1 MALINLKVKEA
12 TQLKQLM
19 TTASDARQILR
30 AQALLWLDDG
40 ESVEEVAERL
50 QVSRQSIYNWVLRFQ
65 ERGSEPVEV
74 RVADRARAGRPA
86 TAKQIIDPLIDLVI
100 DSDPR
105 DFGYRQTVWTASLLQ
120 TYLSQAHQLSVS
132 CKSIA
137 RAIDRL
143 GIIWKRPRYT
153 LASQDPHWGQ
163 AKGGLNAASGK
174 THGRSS

>member
-12 TQLKQLM
+12 TQLEQLV
-19 TTASDARQILR
+19 TTANDARQILR
-30 AQALLWLDDG
+30 AQALLWLDEG

-65 ERGSEPVEV
+65 ERSSKPVEV
-74 RVADRARAGRPA
+74 RVADGARAGRPA
-86 TAKQIIDPLIDLVI
+86 TAKGVIDSLIDLII

-120 TYLSQAHQLSVS
+120 TYLSQVHQLKVS
-132 CKSIA
+132 SKSIG
-137 RAIDRL
+137 RAIERL
-143 GIIWKRPRYT
+143 GISWKRPRHT

-163 AKGGLNAASGK
+163 AKGGSNAASGK
-174 THGRSS
+174 TRDRSS